1 MLGSSLSPHYQ
12 LMDIH
17 DNRFHQLVLDN
28 LFDGVYFVDPERQIL
43 YWNKGAERIT
53 GFLAKDII
61 GKRCYDDILQH
72 VNEAGTSLCK
82 SVCPLVHCMQDGQ
95 PRQAQVY
102 LHHKNGHRVAVL
114 IRATPVRDEQGKI
127 IGAVEIFSDNLSL
140 FPVVKHLHRL
150 QTEALTDPLTNIGNR
165 RFLDVKLESALHKFH
180 QYHISCGIIFL
191 DLDHFKQVND
201 TWGHEIGDRVLQ
213 MVARTL
219 QKNTRRND
227 FVGRWG
233 GEEFLLIL
241 FDLDKKHLYHIA
253 QKLRVLI
260 AHSELPL
267 PNGKLRVTASFGATM
282 MRAEDTLETLLERVD
297 ALLYQSKQTGR
308 NRVTV
313 G

>member
-1 MLGSSLSPHYQ
+1 MNL
-12 LMDIH
+12 H
-17 DNRFHQLVLDN
+17 DNQFHQLILDN
-28 LFDGVYFVDPERQIL
+28 LFDGVYFVDPERRIL

-53 GFLAKDII
+53 GFLAQEII
-61 GKRCYDDILQH
+61 GARCQDDILQH

-82 SVCPLVHCMQDGQ
+82 NACPVLHCMKDGR

-102 LHHKNGHRVAVL
+102 LHHKDGHRVPVL
-114 IRATPVRDEQGKI
+114 IRTTPVRDAQGKI
-127 IGAVEIFSDNLSL
+127 IGAVEIFSDNTSL
-140 FPVVKHLHRL
+140 FPVVKRLHRL
-150 QTEALTDPLTNIGNR
+150 RMEALTDPLTNIGNR
-165 RFLDVKLESALHKFH
+165 RFLDIKLESVLHEFH
-180 QYHISCGIIFL
+180 QHHIPCGVIFL

-201 TWGHEIGDRVLQ
+201 AWGHEIGDRVLQ

-219 QKNTRRND
+219 QQNTRRDD

-241 FDLDKKHLYHIA
+241 FDLDEKYLYRIA

-260 AHSELPL
+260 AHSELSL
-267 PNGKLRVTASFGATM
+267 PDGKVSVTASFGATM
-282 MRAEDTLETLLERVD
+282 MQDKDTPETLLERVD
-297 ALLYQSKQTGR
+297 ALLYHSKQAGR

>member
-1 MLGSSLSPHYQ
+1 MPGSSLSPHYQ

-127 IGAVEIFSDNLSL
+127 TGAVEIFSDNLSL
-140 FPVVKHLHRL
+140 FPVVKRLHRL
-150 QTEALTDPLTNIGNR
+150 KMEALTDPLTNIGNR

-241 FDLDKKHLYHIA
+241 FDLDEKHLYRIA